1 MSIKLNHTIV
11 PAKDKEAAAKLFA
24 QIFGLNYDGPMG
36 HFAPVRVNDE
46 LTMDFDNADSFEPHH
61 YAFHVS
67 DNEFDAIFQRI
78 QEAGIDLGQRA
89 SKFAEPA
96 TEFPKGRARR
106 LLSRSRRSPAGTAHA
121 PVNSRFLAKPCAG
134 VIVRFGSIARLRLS
148 GWSTSSAAKA

>member
-24 QIFGLNYDGPMG
+24 KIFGLAYGGPTG

-67 DNEFDAIFQRI
+67 DDEFDAIFQRI
-78 QEAGIDLGQRA
+78 QEAGIDWGSAPR
-89 SKFAEPA
+89 S
-96 TEFPKGRARR
+96 
-106 LLSRSRRSPAGTAHA
+106 SRDRQL
-121 PVNSRFLAKPCAG
+121 NSRKDGRG
-134 VIVRFGSIARLRLS
+134 VYFHVLDGHLLELLTRP
-148 GWSTSSAAKA
+148 